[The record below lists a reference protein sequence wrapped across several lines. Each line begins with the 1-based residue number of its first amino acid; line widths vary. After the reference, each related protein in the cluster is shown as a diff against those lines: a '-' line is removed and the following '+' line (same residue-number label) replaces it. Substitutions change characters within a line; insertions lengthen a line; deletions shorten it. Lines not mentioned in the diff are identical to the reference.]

1 MNPLL
6 SAAPAAATSAWT
18 SSDTRLVLCALG
30 GIALVVLLTAVAKV
44 HPFLALIAGTL
55 LVAFSAGVP
64 VSKILPT
71 FETGVGGVLG
81 GVGVIVALGA
91 MLGRL
96 LVDSNGAQRLV
107 NALVGHTGPRW
118 VPWSMALAAMIIGI
132 PMFFEVGLVLLV
144 PIVYLVWRRTGG
156 SILRVGIPALAG
168 LSILHGLIP
177 PHPGPLIA
185 ISALHADLGTTLLLG
200 VIVAIPTAILAGP
213 VFGGFISRRI
223 VPDPPARL
231 AEQYAAGAPK
241 PAARPAGLTST
252 GPGTTGQTSA
262 AAGATAT
269 TRTAAATAT
278 TDEPA
283 GATAVGQRDAT
294 AGITGADTDIAD
306 ADTLAGPSVA
316 TTLAVILLPVLIML
330 ARTVVDLTAP
340 AKSEAIKVADFVG
353 DPIIAMAIAVAVA
366 LLVFRLG
373 RARSGVSLSESLAPI
388 AGILLIIGAG
398 GGFKQMLV
406 QTGIADSIGKAAHGS
421 HLSLLLLAWLVA
433 VAIRLA
439 TGSATVATVT
449 AAGIIAPIA
458 AGSPHVS
465 APLLALA
472 IGSGSLFFS
481 HVNDAGFWLVKEFFG
496 MDVKQTL
503 ASWSVMETIL
513 SSVSIVVI
521 LALGTAVH

>member
-118 VPWSMALAAMIIGI
+118 MPWSMALAAMIIGI

-241 PAARPAGLTST
+241 PTARPAGLTST

-278 TDEPA
+278 TDEPVEA
-283 GATAVGQRDAT
+283 AAVERRNANT
-294 AGITGADTDIAD
+294 DTDISD
-306 ADTLAGPSVA
+306 AVSVAGPSVA
-316 TTLAVILLPVLIML
+316 TTLAVILLPVVIML
-330 ARTVVDLTAP
+330 ARTVVDLTAA
-340 AKSEAIKVADFVG
+340 AKSEAIKVADFIG

-458 AGSPHVS
+458 ASSPHVS

>member
-1 MNPLL
+1 MNALL
-6 SAAPAAATSAWT
+6 SAAPAAATGAWT
-18 SSDTRLVLCALG
+18 SADTRLVLCAVA
-30 GIALVVLLTAVAKV
+30 GIALVVLLTAVVKL

-55 LVAFSAGVP
+55 LVAFSAAVP
-64 VSKILPT
+64 VAKILPT
-71 FETGVGGVLG
+71 FEAGVGGVLG
-81 GVGVIVALGA
+81 NVGVIVALGA

-96 LVDSNGAQRLV
+96 LVDSGGAQRLV
-107 NALVGHTGPRW
+107 SSLVGRTGPRW
-118 VPWSMALAAMIIGI
+118 VPWTMVLAAMIIGI

-144 PIVYLVWRRTGG
+144 PLVYLVWRRTGG

-200 VIVAIPTAILAGP
+200 VIVAIPTAILGGP

-223 VPDPPARL
+223 VPTPPARL
-231 AEQYAAGAPK
+231 AEQYAAS
-241 PAARPAGLTST
+241 AARGLSAQPAT
-252 GPGTTGQTSA
+252 GHGATGAEA
-262 AAGATAT
+262 AAEGATAT
-269 TRTAAATAT
+269 MS
-278 TDEPA
+278 EPV
-283 GATAVGQRDAT
+283 GASVGNEEEDKDAVAT
-294 AGITGADTDIAD
+294 AG
-306 ADTLAGPSVA
+306 GPSVA
-316 TTLAVILLPVLIML
+316 MTLAVILLPVLIML
-330 ARTVVDLTAP
+330 GRTVVDLTAD
-340 AKSEAIKVADFVG
+340 AKSEAAKVADFVG
-353 DPIIAMAIAVAVA
+353 DPIIAMAIAVTAA
-366 LLVFRLG
+366 LAVFRLG
-373 RARSGVSLSESLAPI
+373 RARSGVSLGESLAPI
-388 AGILLIIGAG
+388 AGVLLIIGAG

-406 QTGIADSIGKAAHGS
+406 QTGIANSIGKAAHGS

-458 AGSPHVS
+458 ATSPHVS

-513 SSVSIVVI
+513 STVSIVVI
-521 LALGTAVH
+521 LALGTVVH

>member
-1 MNPLL
+1 MNPLI
-6 SAAPAAATSAWT
+6 SAAPAAASSAWT
-18 SSDTRLVLCALG
+18 SADTNLVLCAVG
-30 GIALVVLLTAVAKV
+30 GIGLVVLLTAVAKL

-64 VSKILPT
+64 IAKILPT
-71 FETGVGGVLG
+71 FETGVGGLLG

-96 LVDSNGAQRLV
+96 LVDSGGAQQLV
-107 NALVGHTGPRW
+107 NTLVGRSRPRW
-118 VPWSMALAAMIIGI
+118 VPWSMVLAAMIIGI

-185 ISALHADLGTTLLLG
+185 IAALHADLGTTLLLG
-200 VIVAIPTAILAGP
+200 VIVAIPTAILGGP

-223 VPDPPARL
+223 IPDPPARL
-231 AEQYAAGAPK
+231 AEQYAASAPQR
-241 PAARPAGLTST
+241 PARPAALNNP
-252 GPGTTGQTSA
+252 GPGSTGQTAA

-269 TRTAAATAT
+269 ISEPAAAPPAEASATDMNAEANRATDTAF
-278 TDEPA
+278 D
-283 GATAVGQRDAT
+283 T
-294 AGITGADTDIAD
+294 AG
-306 ADTLAGPSVA
+306 GPSIV
-316 TTLAVILLPVLIML
+316 TTLAIILLPVVIML
-330 ARTVVDLTAP
+330 ARTVVDLTA
-340 AKSEAIKVADFVG
+340 AVKSEAIKIADFVG

-366 LLVFRLG
+366 LLVFRMG
-373 RARSGVSLSESLAPI
+373 RARANTSLSESLAPI

-406 QTGIADSIGKAAHGS
+406 ETGIANSIGKAANGS
-421 HLSLLLLAWLVA
+421 HVSLLLLAWLVA

-458 AGSPHVS
+458 ASSPHVS

-521 LALGTAVH
+521 LALGTFVH

>member
-18 SSDTRLVLCALG
+18 SADTRLVLCALA
-30 GIALVVLLTAVAKV
+30 GIALVVLLTAVAKL

-55 LVAFSAGVP
+55 LVAFTAGVP
-64 VSKILPT
+64 VAKILPT

-107 NALVGHTGPRW
+107 NALVGRTGPRW
-118 VPWSMALAAMIIGI
+118 APWTMALAAMIIGI

-185 ISALHADLGTTLLLG
+185 IAALHADLGTTLLLG

-223 VPDPPARL
+223 VPNPPDRL
-231 AEQYAAGAPK
+231 AEQYAASTAQRPVRV
-241 PAARPAGLTST
+241 AALTAA
-252 GPGTTGQTSA
+252 GPGTTGQKPA

-269 TRTAAATAT
+269 MG
-278 TDEPA
+278 EPA
-283 GATAVGQRDAT
+283 ESPAVDETGV
-294 AGITGADTDIAD
+294 AG
-306 ADTLAGPSVA
+306 GPSVA
-316 TTLAVILLPVLIML
+316 TTLAVILLPVMIML
-330 ARTVVDLTAP
+330 ARTVVDLTAA
-340 AKSEAIKVADFVG
+340 AKSEPIKIADFVG

-366 LLVFRLG
+366 LAAFRLG
-373 RARSGVSLSESLAPI
+373 RVRSGVSLSESLAPI

-458 AGSPHVS
+458 ATSPHVS
-465 APLLALA
+465 TPLLALA

-521 LALGTAVH
+521 LALGTVVH

>member
-1 MNPLL
+1 MNSLI
-6 SAAPAAATSAWT
+6 SAAPAAASSAWT
-18 SSDTRLVLCALG
+18 SADTNLVLCAVG
-30 GIALVVLLTAVAKV
+30 GIGLVVLLTAVAKL

-64 VSKILPT
+64 IAKILPT

-81 GVGVIVALGA
+81 GVGIIVALGA

-96 LVDSNGAQRLV
+96 LVDSGGAQRLV
-107 NALVGHTGPRW
+107 NTLVGRSKPRW
-118 VPWSMALAAMIIGI
+118 VPWSMVLAAMIIGI

-185 ISALHADLGTTLLLG
+185 IAALHADLGTTLVLG
-200 VIVAIPTAILAGP
+200 VIVAIPTAILGGP

-223 VPDPPARL
+223 IPNPPARL
-231 AEQYAAGAPK
+231 AEQYAASAPQR
-241 PAARPAGLTST
+241 PARPAALDNP
-252 GPGTTGQTSA
+252 GPGSTGQTAS

-269 TRTAAATAT
+269 ISEPAAAPPAEASATDTNADPNLDTAI
-278 TDEPA
+278 D
-283 GATAVGQRDAT
+283 T
-294 AGITGADTDIAD
+294 AG
-306 ADTLAGPSVA
+306 GPSIV
-316 TTLAVILLPVLIML
+316 TTLAVILLPVVIML
-330 ARTVVDLTAP
+330 ARTVVDLTAA
-340 AKSEAIKVADFVG
+340 AKSEAVKVADFVG
-353 DPIIAMAIAVAVA
+353 DPIIAMAIAVAVG
-366 LLVFRLG
+366 LVVFRLG
-373 RARSGVSLSESLAPI
+373 RARANTSLSESLAPI

-406 QTGIADSIGKAAHGS
+406 ETGIADSIGKAANGS
-421 HLSLLLLAWLVA
+421 HVSLLLLAWLVA

-458 AGSPHVS
+458 ASSPHVS

-496 MDVKQTL
+496 MDVKQTF

-521 LALGTAVH
+521 LALGTFVH

>member
-1 MNPLL
+1 MNSLL
-6 SAAPAAATSAWT
+6 SAAPPATSSAWT
-18 SSDTRLVLCALG
+18 SADTRLALCALA
-30 GIALVVLLTAVAKV
+30 GIVLVVLLTAVAKL

-64 VSKILPT
+64 VAKILPT

-81 GVGVIVALGA
+81 DVGVIVALGA

-96 LVDSNGAQRLV
+96 LVDSGGAQRLV
-107 NALVGHTGPRW
+107 GTLVGHTRPRW
-118 VPWSMALAAMIIGI
+118 VPWTMVLAAMIIGI

-213 VFGGFISRRI
+213 VFGAVISRRI
-223 VPDPPARL
+223 VPNPPARL
-231 AEQYAAGAPK
+231 AEQYAAGAAPT
-241 PAARPAGLTST
+241 AA
-252 GPGTTGQTSA
+252 GPGTTGSGTTGQTAAVAGDRAMTSEPVEASA
-262 AAGATAT
+262 IEKTDTAGA
-269 TRTAAATAT
+269 
-278 TDEPA
+278 
-283 GATAVGQRDAT
+283 G
-294 AGITGADTDIAD
+294 
-306 ADTLAGPSVA
+306 GPSVP
-316 TTLAVILLPVLIML
+316 TTLVVILLPVLIML
-330 ARTVVDLTAP
+330 ARTVVDLTAG
-340 AKSEAIKVADFVG
+340 AKSEAVKVADFVG
-353 DPIIAMAIAVAVA
+353 DPIIAMGIAVAVA
-366 LLVFRLG
+366 LAVFRLG
-373 RARSGVSLSESLAPI
+373 RVRSGNSLGESLAPI

-449 AAGIIAPIA
+449 AAGIIAPVA
-458 AGSPHVS
+458 ATSPHVS

-503 ASWSVMETIL
+503 ASWSVMETLL
-513 SSVSIVVI
+513 SSVSIIVI
-521 LALGTAVH
+521 LALGAVVH

>member
-6 SAAPAAATSAWT
+6 SAAPAATTSAWT
-18 SSDTRLVLCALG
+18 GSDTRLVLCALA

-64 VSKILPT
+64 VAKVLPT

-96 LVDSNGAQRLV
+96 LVDSGGAQRLV
-107 NALVGHTGPRW
+107 NALVGRTGPRW

-223 VPDPPARL
+223 IPNPPSRL
-231 AEQYAAGAPK
+231 AEQYAASAGL
-241 PAARPAGLTST
+241 PAARPAALTST

-269 TRTAAATAT
+269 VG
-278 TDEPA
+278 EPA
-283 GATAVGQRDAT
+283 DAP
-294 AGITGADTDIAD
+294 AD
-306 ADTLAGPSVA
+306 APAVEESDAVASPSVA
-316 TTLAVILLPVLIML
+316 ATLAVILLPVAIML

-340 AKSEAIKVADFVG
+340 AKSEAIKIADFVG
-353 DPIIAMAIAVAVA
+353 DPIMAMVIAVAVA
-366 LLVFRLG
+366 LVVFRLG

-458 AGSPHVS
+458 ASSPHVS

-513 SSVSIVVI
+513 SVVSIAVI
-521 LALGTAVH
+521 LALGIAVH